1 MEQHWRLEE
10 TDLVSRVKE
19 ARIQM
24 SVESQVREV
33 VQESRE
39 WIEDQID
46 ELSKQAKQLQQG
58 SRKQIKLLR
67 KQSRKQIKQLQ
78 KQSRKMRKSLR
89 REVKRRGLYW
99 RLFLNI
105 TGKYLQDQGE
115 NLKVGLAESGS
126 KITQNVL
133 DFGGKTSQNLADRK
147 DDLTQELAKQGQR
160 LLEPMRRRDRTFWSI
175 VGFSVGLIVAG
186 TITYQLVRR
195 RMVQEVVEEDEHIE
209 LPSNNSW
216 NGTGGQPMGEIGY
229 IDQNGTSIATLE
241 IVDVETTE
249 QPAGTAFVGV
259 ISTKLYYPV
268 DTELEPEDLVYFTS
282 EEEAKAQGFNA
293 AE

>member
-1 MEQHWRLEE
+1 
-10 TDLVSRVKE
+10 
-19 ARIQM
+19 M
-24 SVESQVREV
+24 SVESQVKEV

-46 ELSKQAKQLQQG
+46 ELGKQTNQLQQR
-58 SRKQIKLLR
+58 SRKQVKLLR

-78 KQSRKMRKSLR
+78 KQSRKLQKSLR
-89 REVKRRGLYW
+89 REAKRQRINWAIFLY
-99 RLFLNI
+99 
-105 TGKYLQDQGE
+105 TTKKYFQDRGE
-115 NLKVGLAESGS
+115 NLKVGLAERGS

-133 DFGGKTSQNLADRK
+133 DLGGKTSQNLANRK

-160 LLEPMRRRDRTFWSI
+160 LLEPVRRRDRTFWSI
-175 VGFSVGLIVAG
+175 VGFSIGLIAAG

-216 NGTGGQPMGEIGY
+216 NGIGGRPSGEIGY

-249 QPAGTAFVGV
+249 QPDGAAFVGV
-259 ISTKLYYPV
+259 ISTKLYYTV

-293 AE
+293 AK